1 LSYRLDIDP
10 VAQAQIRALPSAA
23 LVALA
28 EVMSMLELTPWA
40 GRPINEGNPDG
51 NVRVLPFGTAAL
63 ITYLILEDQRRV
75 DVLEVLWVG

>member
-1 LSYRLDIDP
+1 MSYRLDVDP

-28 EVMSMLELTPWA
+28 EVMSMLELTPWS
-40 GRPINEGNPDG
+40 GLPINEDNPEG

-63 ITYLILEDQRRV
+63 ITHLVLEDQRRV

>member
-28 EVMSMLELTPWA
+28 EVMSMLELTV
-40 GRPINEGNPDG
+40 GRP
-51 NVRVLPFGTAAL
+51 A
-63 ITYLILEDQRRV
+63 DQ
-75 DVLEVLWVG
+75 

>member
-1 LSYRLDIDP
+1 LSYRLDVDP

-28 EVMSMLELTPWA
+28 EVMSMLELTPWS
-40 GRPINEGNPDG
+40 GLPINEDNPEG

-63 ITYLILEDQRRV
+63 ITYLVLEDQQRV

>member
-28 EVMSMLELTPWA
+28 EVMSMLELTPWS
-40 GRPINEGNPDG
+40 GLPINEDNPEG

-63 ITYLILEDQRRV
+63 IAGWVTWGRLRR
-75 DVLEVLWVG
+75 GS

>member
-1 LSYRLDIDP
+1 MSYRLDVDP
-10 VAQAQIRALPSAA
+10 VAQAQIRALPSVA

-28 EVMSMLELTPWA
+28 EVMSMLELTPWS
-40 GRPINEGNPDG
+40 GLPINEDNPEG